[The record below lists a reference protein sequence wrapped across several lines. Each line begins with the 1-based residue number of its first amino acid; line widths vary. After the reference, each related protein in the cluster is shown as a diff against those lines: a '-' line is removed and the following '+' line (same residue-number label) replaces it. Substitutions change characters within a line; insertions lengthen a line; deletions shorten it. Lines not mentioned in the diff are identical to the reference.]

1 MLKNTL
7 IIGAGEA
14 GKMVAREIL
23 DTSKL
28 SSQFKLLGFLDD
40 DPLKKSFWGIP
51 VLGSLQ
57 DAEAVLSTKSI
68 HTLIIA
74 IPSASRSLITSLL
87 TRLMHL
93 VPDIKIVPG
102 IYEIIE
108 GDVHWRQ
115 IREIKPED
123 LLGREEVGFEL
134 EKLIPFYQDKKIFIT
149 GAGGSIGS
157 EIFKQFLKLPLH
169 SLTAFGRGENNIHY
183 LLTSYGNDQR
193 TRFIIGNVQDQK
205 KIFGEVKEA
214 SPDFIFHAA
223 AHKHV
228 PLMESFPEEAV
239 KNNILG
245 TYYTALA
252 ALENHVPYF
261 ILVSTDKA
269 VNPTSVMGATKR
281 FAEKMILTLNA
292 RGQTRFL
299 ATRFGNVL
307 GSRGS
312 VIPTFMKQIQSGG
325 PLTITHAE
333 IERFFMSIP
342 EASRLVIKAPT
353 VSKGDIFV
361 LNMGRPIKILEL
373 AKNLLK
379 LSGKTPEEIPIVFT
393 GLRPG
398 EKINEELY
406 SNQESLRDTEYE
418 KLMIL
423 ENESAVFSPEALP
436 AIIEEFRQAA
446 FAMDKKACLALLA
459 KYVPEFKPPLNS
471 AGSKN

>member
-28 SSQFKLLGFLDD
+28 SSQFKLIGFLDD

-51 VLGSLQ
+51 ILGSLK
-57 DAEAVLSTKSI
+57 DAEAVLGANAI

-74 IPSASRSLITSLL
+74 IPSASRTLITGLL

-134 EKLIPFYQDKKIFIT
+134 LKLIPFYQDKKIFIT

-157 EIFKQFLKLPLH
+157 EIFRQFLKLPLH

-183 LLTSYGNDQR
+183 LLTSYGTDQR
-193 TRFIIGNVQDQK
+193 TRFIIGNVQDRD
-205 KIFGEVKEA
+205 KINYEVQLA
-214 SPDFIFHAA
+214 SPDFLFHAA

-252 ALENHVPYF
+252 ALENKVPYF

-292 RGQTRFL
+292 RGTTRFL

-353 VSKGDIFV
+353 VPTGDIFV
-361 LNMGRPIKILEL
+361 LHMGRPIKILEL

-406 SNQESLRDTEYE
+406 SSQETLRDTEYE

-423 ENESAVFSPEALP
+423 ENDSAVFTPEELP
-436 AIIEEFRQAA
+436 AIIEEFKQAA
-446 FAMDKKACLALLA
+446 FAMDKKACLALLS
-459 KYVPEFKPPLNS
+459 KYVPEFKQPS
-471 AGSKN
+471 